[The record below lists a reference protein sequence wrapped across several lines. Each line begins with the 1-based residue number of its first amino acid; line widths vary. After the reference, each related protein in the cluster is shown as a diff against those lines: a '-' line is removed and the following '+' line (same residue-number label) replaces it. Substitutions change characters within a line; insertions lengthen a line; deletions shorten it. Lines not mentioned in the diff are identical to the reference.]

1 MLVFE
6 LDDFIAVNADE
17 MVVVGVFVI
26 VGVVDFMVATKVQL
40 FEDSTFD
47 EELQS
52 AVDRGA
58 GDGGVDIFGQEE
70 EFFGGVMIGG
80 AEGGDDDGVALG
92 GFAEAFGED
101 KGVEPSLNSGRH
113 RRKVS
118 DDGGGVKPP
127 ERHWGSDSAK
137 AGNGRE
143 EASERWGEV
152 SKAER

>member
-92 GFAEAFGED
+92 GFSEAFCEN

-127 ERHWGSDSAK
+127 ERHWGRGSAK
-137 AGNGRE
+137 SGNGR
-143 EASERWGEV
+143 EASERWGG
-152 SKAER
+152 S

>member
-70 EFFGGVMIGG
+70 EFFGGIMIGG

-92 GFAEAFGED
+92 GFSEAFCEN

-127 ERHWGSDSAK
+127 ERHWGRGSAK
-137 AGNGRE
+137 SGNGR
-143 EASERWGEV
+143 EASERWGG
-152 SKAER
+152 S